1 MANGEAEQDQN
12 GGAIYFAGGGTLS
25 INSCTISNNHA
36 GSFDND
42 ASGGAILARGGTIN
56 INNSIFSAN
65 SSEGGY
71 SDNGGAIAT
80 YNSNVRINKS
90 EFADNNSSYGGA
102 LFLDGGA
109 LTIFN
114 SRLHRNVANAAEYG
128 DGGAINARNTDIT
141 VVNSTIDGNSAFFG
155 GGILSSGRLVI
166 DNSTI
171 ANNVALF
178 DHGMNG
184 GGFGGGV
191 LAGGDVIVRNSTV
204 TGNSCYTYSLPD
216 GYDISG
222 GGIRVFGSLEV
233 DNSIIVGNWKVV
245 GENRTRSDIDGTVN
259 ISNGHNLFGSDI
271 SGNVSG
277 DRENVAASSVFA
289 SVDPD
294 TGGGTLSAGGVAS
307 LRNSI
312 TIRHC
317 RLHIFYLRENK
328 RAREPEAREIYRW
341 VRTVPLE

>member
-1 MANGEAEQDQN
+1 MIE
-12 GGAIYFAGGGTLS
+12 
-25 INSCTISNNHA
+25 
-36 GSFDND
+36 
-42 ASGGAILARGGTIN
+42 
-56 INNSIFSAN
+56 
-65 SSEGGY
+65 
-71 SDNGGAIAT
+71 
-80 YNSNVRINKS
+80 
-90 EFADNNSSYGGA
+90 
-102 LFLDGGA
+102 
-109 LTIFN
+109 
-114 SRLHRNVANAAEYG
+114 
-128 DGGAINARNTDIT
+128 
-141 VVNSTIDGNSAFFG
+141 
-155 GGILSSGRLVI
+155 
-166 DNSTI
+166 NSTI

-222 GGIRVFGSLEV
+222 GGIRVFGSLEI

-312 TIRHC
+312 TNPALSGADPLAAPDTGQSGTSGRPLPAGSLPDVGSIEINQP
-317 RLHIFYLRENK
+317 LSTTASANNDVLTGNSAANTLNGDLGNDYLKGLGGADTLNGGEGSDLLDGGAGNDVLRGDSGIDLVAYFGSTKVVVDLSLVFVSN
-328 RAREPEAREIYRW
+328 
-341 VRTVPLE
+341 V